1 MKIRPIIDKE
11 KEEITTVDLSYLR
24 AVKKQLEKR
33 LEDTV
38 FPNAAV
44 LNLTPDTDADMKKK
58 VEDAEKFETKI
69 GAQLEEVS
77 SCVER
82 FEIAD
87 PVLTT
92 AATSNPTIGSLKMP
106 NFELPKF
113 SGQYKDWTPFREH
126 FVASVHANKTI
137 APKVQLS

>member
-1 MKIRPIIDKE
+1 MKIRPILDKE

-58 VEDAEKFETKI
+58 VEDAENFETSRSTLAKPAKTVI
-69 GAQLEEVS
+69 IP
-77 SCVER
+77 
-82 FEIAD
+82 F
-87 PVLTT
+87 
-92 AATSNPTIGSLKMP
+92 
-106 NFELPKF
+106 F
-113 SGQYKDWTPFREH
+113 TPIH
-126 FVASVHANKTI
+126 C
-137 APKVQLS
+137 